1 MTIPEIFLSPQSVKI
16 VRKRLKETPNITNTD
31 FLFNNRF
38 GMTSKAFFY
47 LYLTKTMNEN
57 IERYSTVREEDMMK
71 GLKQLFLQQNDL
83 QSIMTG
89 INEGLKE
96 QLVSGLSGSA
106 RTVFVA
112 SMAEQLNR
120 PILLVTHNLLQAQ
133 KLYEDIA
140 NLLSDDEVY
149 LYPANELIAA
159 EMSIASPELK
169 AQRIEAL
176 NHISKSNRGVLIA
189 PIAGLRKILPPKSL
203 WNKYQLTLKIG
214 EDINVAELLNLFVKM
229 GYVRTEMVATP
240 GEFSVRGGIIDIYP
254 ITESNPLRMELFD
267 TEIDSI
273 RFFSLEDQRSKE
285 KISEFTINPAT
296 EMIFEEEEYSRL
308 IAKLENG
315 LAKSLKK
322 IKNDHAKI
330 QLSQNI
336 SFEIEQL
343 KNGQKPDQIVKYL
356 SQAYESNNSLLDYL
370 PPNGLVIIDEISRV
384 QEMNDSLEKEEAEW
398 YTTLLSEGQII
409 HDLEISHNLHG
420 LLQRRNF
427 PVLYMSLFLRHVA
440 NTNPQNIINLTSKQM
455 QNFHGQMHLLKAEV
469 ERWKKG
475 NYSVL
480 FLGPDEERVKKL
492 ERVLEDYEIDASILA
507 ENQLILP
514 GKVQIMKGNLQT
526 GFELSIQKIAIITE
540 EELFNK
546 KVKKNLRRQKLSNA
560 ERIKSYSELKIG
572 DYVVHVNHGIGKYLG
587 IETLLINSI
596 HKDYLHIRYQGTDK
610 LYVPVEQI
618 DLVQKY
624 VGSEGKE
631 PKIYKLGG
639 TDWKRVKKKVQ
650 SSVEDIADDLIK
662 LYAEREAAVGFAFSP
677 DGDMQREFDASFP
690 YHETEDQ
697 LRSIHEIKKDM
708 EKSRPMDRLLCGDVG
723 YGKTE
728 VAIRAAFKSV
738 ADGKQVA
745 FLVPTTIL
753 AQQHFETL
761 RERFQ
766 DYPINIGLLSRFRT
780 KKQQTKTIKGLK
792 AGTCDIVV
800 GTHRLLSK
808 DIVYHDLGLLII
820 DEEQRFGVTHKEK
833 IKRLKTNVDVLTL
846 TATPIPRTLHMSMLG
861 VRDLSVIET
870 PPENRFPVQTY
881 VMEYNGALVR
891 EAIERELARGGQVYF
906 LYNRVEDIE
915 RKAEEISMLVPDARV
930 TFAHGQMSENELESA
945 MLSFLAGESDVLV
958 STTIIETGVDI
969 PNVNTL
975 IVFDADKMGLSQ
987 LYQLRGRV
995 GRSNRVA
1002 YAYFTYR
1009 KDKVLTEIAEKRLQ
1023 AIKEFTELG
1032 SGFKIAMRD
1041 LSIRGAGNLLG
1052 AQQHGFIDSVGFD
1065 LYSQML
1071 KEAIEERKLDIKPE
1085 EKLSVEIDLEIDAY
1099 IPDTYILDGHQKI
1112 EMYKRFRGVKT
1123 LEDIEEL
1130 QDEMLDRFG
1139 EYPDEVSYLFQVAE
1153 MKVYAILSGVELI
1166 KQHKHEV
1173 TILLNET
1180 NSSHIDGQ
1188 KIFKTSSQFGRIV
1201 SLGMDG
1207 NKLKMVLHIKGIETA
1222 QWLNIAFE
1230 MIKGLQ
1236 AAKKGEKNP
1245 VG

>member
-1 MTIPEIFLSPQSVKI
+1 MNALTS
-16 VRKRLKETPNITNTD
+16 
-31 FLFNNRF
+31 LF
-38 GMTSKAFFY
+38 
-47 LYLTKTMNEN
+47 
-57 IERYSTVREEDMMK
+57 
-71 GLKQLFLQQNDL
+71 LKQEDVH
-83 QSIMTG
+83 SVIAG
-89 INEGLKE
+89 VEEGLKE
-96 QLVSGLSGSA
+96 QLIAGLSGSS
-106 RTVFVA
+106 RTVLAA
-112 SMAEQLNR
+112 SIYEQMQR
-120 PILLVTHNLLQAQ
+120 PIMLVTHNLLQAQ
-133 KLYEDIA
+133 KLYDDIV
-140 NLLSDDEVY
+140 NLLSEKEVF
-149 LYPANELIAA
+149 LFPANELIAA

-176 NHISKSNRGVLIA
+176 NYWSKHKKGILIV
-189 PIAGLRKILPPKSL
+189 PIAGLKKIVPPKSI
-203 WNKYQLTLKIG
+203 WEKYQLSLKLG
-214 EDINVAELLNLFVKM
+214 EDINIDQTLNTFVKM
-229 GYVRTEMVATP
+229 GYVRAEMVTTP

-254 ITESNPLRMELFD
+254 LTEANPLRIELFD

-273 RFFSLEDQRSKE
+273 RSFSLEDQRSKE
-285 KISEFTINPAT
+285 KVSEIQIGPAT
-296 EMIFEEEEYSRL
+296 EVLLEAENYSK
-308 IAKLENG
+308 IVEQLEAG
-315 LAKSLKK
+315 LGKSLRKLK
-322 IKNDHAKI
+322 DDKAKM

-336 SFEIEQL
+336 SFELEQL
-343 KNGQKPDQIVKYL
+343 KNGQKPDQVFKYL
-356 SQAYESNNSLLDYL
+356 SLAYESASSLLDYL
-370 PPNGLVIIDEISRV
+370 PRNGLVFIDEISRV
-384 QEMNDSLEKEEAEW
+384 QEMNDSLVKEEAEW
-398 YTTLLSEGQII
+398 YTSLLGTGQIV
-409 HDLEISHNLHG
+409 HDLHISHDLTA
-420 LLQRRNF
+420 LLQKKEW
-427 PVLYMSLFLRHVA
+427 PLVYMSLFLRHVA
-440 NTNPQNIINLTSKQM
+440 NTSPQNIINISCKQM

-469 ERWKKG
+469 DRWKKS
-475 NYSVL
+475 NYSIL

-492 ERVLEDYEIDASILA
+492 ERVLEDYEINASVIKSGQ
-507 ENQLILP
+507 QLLP
-514 GKVQIMKGNLQT
+514 GNVQIMQGNLQT
-526 GFELSIQKIAIITE
+526 GFELSIQKIAVITE

-546 KVKKNLRRQKLSNA
+546 RVKKSTNRQKLSNA

-587 IETLLINSI
+587 IETLVINGI

-618 DLVQKY
+618 DLVMKY

-639 TDWKRVKKKVQ
+639 TDWKKVKKKVQ
-650 SSVEDIADDLIK
+650 SSVQDIADDLIK
-662 LYAEREAAVGFAFSP
+662 LYAEREAAVGYAYSP
-677 DGDMQREFDASFP
+677 DGDLQKDFETSFA
-690 YHETEDQ
+690 YQETDDQ

-708 EKSRPMDRLLCGDVG
+708 ERPRPMDRLLCGDVG

-728 VAIRAAFKSV
+728 VAIRAAFKAI

-753 AQQHFETL
+753 AQQHHETL

-766 DYPINIGLLSRFRT
+766 DYPINIGLLNRFRS
-780 KKQQTKTIKGLK
+780 KKQQTETIKGLK
-792 AGTCDIVV
+792 AGTIDIVV

-808 DIVYHDLGLLII
+808 DIVYRDLGLLII

-833 IKRLKTNVDVLTL
+833 IKKLKTNVDVLTL

-881 VMEYNGALVR
+881 VMEYNGSLVR
-891 EAIERELARGGQVYF
+891 EAIERELARDGQVYY

-930 TFAHGQMSENELESA
+930 VCAHGQMTENELETV
-945 MLSFLAGESDVLV
+945 MIGFLAGEFDVLV

-975 IVFDADKMGLSQ
+975 IVYDADRMGLSQ

-1009 KDKVLTEIAEKRLQ
+1009 KDKVLTEVAEKRLQ

-1071 KEAIEERKLDIKPE
+1071 KEAIEERKVTIGVAGTAAK
-1085 EKLSVEIDLEIDAY
+1085 KSVEIDLEIDAY
-1099 IPDTYILDGHQKI
+1099 IPDTYIKDGHQKI
-1112 EMYKRFRGVKT
+1112 EMYKRFRGAES
-1123 LEDIEEL
+1123 LDDIEEL
-1130 QDEMLDRFG
+1130 ESEMLDRYG
-1139 EYPDEVSYLFQVAE
+1139 EYPEEVASLFQIAE
-1153 MKVYAILSGVELI
+1153 MKVYALLNGVEQI
-1166 KQHKHEV
+1166 KQNKQEV
-1173 TILLNET
+1173 TILINEEVT
-1180 NSSHIDGQ
+1180 NTIDGS
-1188 KIFKTSSQFGRIV
+1188 KIFQIGSQFGRNVTPGMEGPRLKIV
-1201 SLGMDG
+1201 
-1207 NKLKMVLHIKGIETA
+1207 IKIKDYPVS

-1230 MIKGLQ
+1230 MVKGVSK
-1236 AAKKGEKNP
+1236 AKKGHENP
-1245 VG
+1245 VN